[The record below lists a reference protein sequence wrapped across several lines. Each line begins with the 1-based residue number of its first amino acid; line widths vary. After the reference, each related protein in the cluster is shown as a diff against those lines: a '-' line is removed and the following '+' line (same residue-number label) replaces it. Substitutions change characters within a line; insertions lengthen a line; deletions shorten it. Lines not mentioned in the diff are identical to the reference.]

1 MAKKESL
8 NQGTCVFID
17 DVGAIKIRVFN
28 ILSVEED
35 KLVISFVDNPQE
47 QYRIPK
53 KYVRAKRVMIIKDSS
68 GKIYVQNPDNWKKI
82 DLKSKGI
89 KELRFNL
96 QNFSLQESKASIH
109 RWTLPKDTIAKL
121 APLFKLLMICI
132 VIGVIGWAALKFGT
146 SVLDVVMKSRVMD
159 CSQLIPQVQIP
170 IGTTNPIVNTSITTP
185 IGV

>member
-1 MAKKESL
+1 MAKKQALS
-8 NQGTCVFID
+8 QGTCVFID
-17 DVGAIKIRVFN
+17 EVGAIKVRVFN
-28 ILSVEED
+28 ILNVEED
-35 KLVISFVDNPQE
+35 KLVISFVDNIQE
-47 QYRIPK
+47 QYKIPK

-121 APLFKLLMICI
+121 APLFKLLMI
-132 VIGVIGWAALKFGT
+132 F
-146 SVLDVVMKSRVMD
+146 
-159 CSQLIPQVQIP
+159 
-170 IGTTNPIVNTSITTP
+170 
-185 IGV
+185 